1 MLIAPPQPT
10 PTSFSHSNITYRWR
24 KPFYYDSDR
33 YSGVDVDW
41 RVAVMAAQPQL
52 GLSSSWRLGTD
63 SDHHPDSVH
72 AGVRIRM
79 RMKFLITTALAA
91 SLVLI
96 SACSN
101 QDTEKTKQEAAK
113 ATEQIKEGSKV
124 AAVELKKDAK
134 QAAIQGKAIAE
145 GVKQGLATPDK
156 PVNVNSA
163 SKIKLQTLPGIDE
176 ETASRIIKGR
186 PYHTTDEVGTKGV
199 VSPDQFSAIKD
210 KIVVR

>member
-1 MLIAPPQPT
+1 MKLI
-10 PTSFSHSNITYRWR
+10 
-24 KPFYYDSDR
+24 
-33 YSGVDVDW
+33 
-41 RVAVMAAQPQL
+41 L
-52 GLSSSWRLGTD
+52 
-63 SDHHPDSVH
+63 
-72 AGVRIRM
+72 
-79 RMKFLITTALAA
+79 TTALAF
-91 SLVLI
+91 SLLLI

-113 ATEQIKEGSKV
+113 ATQQIKEGSKV

-134 QAAIQGKAIAE
+134 QAAVQGKAIAE

-163 SKIKLQTLPGIDE
+163 SSTKLQTLPGIDE
-176 ETASRIIKGR
+176 DTAGRIIKGR
-186 PYHTTDEVGTKGV
+186 PYHTTDEVGAKGV

>member
-1 MLIAPPQPT
+1 
-10 PTSFSHSNITYRWR
+10 
-24 KPFYYDSDR
+24 
-33 YSGVDVDW
+33 
-41 RVAVMAAQPQL
+41 MAAQPQL
-52 GLSSSWRLGTD
+52 GLSSRWRTGIDFDHRTD
-63 SDHHPDSVH
+63 PCLD
-72 AGVRIRM
+72 GIL
-79 RMKFLITTALAA
+79 MKTLLAA
-91 SLVLI
+91 VLSTSLLLI

-134 QAAIQGKAIAE
+134 QAAVQGKAIAE

-163 SKIKLQTLPGIDE
+163 SKTKLQTLPNIDE
-176 ETASRIIKGR
+176 ETAGRIIKGR

-199 VSPDQFSAIKD
+199 ISPEQFNAIKD
-210 KIVVR
+210 KITVK

>member
-1 MLIAPPQPT
+1 MMPRLIP
-10 PTSFSHSNITYRWR
+10 
-24 KPFYYDSDR
+24 
-33 YSGVDVDW
+33 
-41 RVAVMAAQPQL
+41 
-52 GLSSSWRLGTD
+52 
-63 SDHHPDSVH
+63 
-72 AGVRIRM
+72 RM
-79 RMKFLITTALAA
+79 RFMVTSALAL
-91 SLVLI
+91 SLLLI

-134 QAAIQGKAIAE
+134 QAAVQGKAIAE

-163 SKIKLQTLPGIDE
+163 SKTKLQTLPGIDE
-176 ETASRIIKGR
+176 ETAGHIINGR

-199 VSPDQFSAIKD
+199 VSPDQFNAIKN

>member
-1 MLIAPPQPT
+1 
-10 PTSFSHSNITYRWR
+10 
-24 KPFYYDSDR
+24 
-33 YSGVDVDW
+33 
-41 RVAVMAAQPQL
+41 
-52 GLSSSWRLGTD
+52 
-63 SDHHPDSVH
+63 
-72 AGVRIRM
+72 
-79 RMKFLITTALAA
+79 MKFIATAALAL
-91 SLVLI
+91 SFLLI

-134 QAAIQGKAIAE
+134 QAAVQGKAIAE

-156 PVNVNSA
+156 PININSA
-163 SKIKLQTLPGIDE
+163 SVTKLQTLPGIDE
-176 ETASRIIKGR
+176 ETAGRIIKGR